1 MIDRSQT
8 YAKGFPM
15 KVIHTFALFC
25 SLAMVSTA
33 ALADHHKKSEAPLFR
48 HAVYFQFKEDATD
61 NDIQQIVDEFLL
73 LKEKIDTI
81 VSIEWGISESVEGLN
96 DDFTHCFL
104 VSFKDKAG
112 LETYIPHPAHK
123 AFVEI
128 LKPKLEK
135 VFVFDYTQTD

>member
-1 MIDRSQT
+1 MFDRSPP

-15 KVIHTFALFC
+15 KIVHTF
-25 SLAMVSTA
+25 LAILSFGLLAGTA
-33 ALADHHKKSEAPLFR
+33 QADNHEAPLFR
-48 HAVYFQFKEDATD
+48 HAVYFQFKESATD
-61 NDIQQIVDEFLL
+61 NDIQRIVDEFLL
-73 LKEKIDTI
+73 LEDKIDTI

-112 LETYIPHPAHK
+112 LETYIPHPDHT

-128 LKPKLEK
+128 LKPHLEK
-135 VFVFDYTQTD
+135 VFVFDYTQRD